1 MAANY
6 DIFAGDDDNINH
18 EEMFQ
23 DMSVD
28 YLSVT
33 GYNYGGAKD
42 KVSRST
48 YDGWYN
54 DRRSMRGEQRGDTA
68 ARTADARDLGGNRGT
83 GRDSFIKTNAY
94 GWQKHNSSGGL
105 AGFNDEFYRG
115 IGGRMSLDSSSNFL
129 LNRMQSDQSTYDTY
143 LADSLQSRAN
153 YDKLAEGMDAQDLLF
168 QQQEQNLNVLR
179 GQAQQSNTTTSVGAY
194 AQAARKQMEST
205 NRYMNTL
212 SSFSAP
218 DAMEINPYFVDPL
231 TGKQRH
237 MTDEFDEEAHYNAF
251 ETQADVRAFVT
262 DEFTTRQRA
271 IQTEIFNE
279 RVAEMG
285 FSEEQG
291 RRMLNG
297 EDLLAEANVS
307 DNLYTNDFSNMNLSM
322 LSDGTYVSSQNRKIL
337 HKFKDEEFDKIRRF
351 SEARTI
357 AEMMGNTKGYWT
369 KTHQNETTAITGTES
384 IMRLLDRNDRNQD
397 FTIEKFLEETSEDT
411 FNRFT
416 IQNLNNMEAMRGEY
430 GRRQE
435 AAQSQV
441 TNVELRNEL
450 SKKRKEQVLMQQ
462 RKTQQLFEQQQQ
474 EYQSTLGGL
483 GAKDEDMSGNITFTA
498 VRPQ

>member
-48 YDGWYN
+48 YEGWYN
-54 DRRSMRGEQRGDTA
+54 DRRGMKGEQRGESRA
-68 ARTADARDLGGNRGT
+68 SSGDLDENGWGASYNT
-83 GRDSFIKTNAY
+83 FVKTNAY

-105 AGFNDEFYRG
+105 AGFNDDFYRD

-143 LADSLQSRAN
+143 LADSLQSRAE
-153 YDKLAEGMDAQDLLF
+153 YEKLAESMDAQDLSF
-168 QQQEQNLNVLR
+168 QKQEQNLGVLR

-194 AQAARKQMEST
+194 AQAARRQMQST

-231 TGKQRH
+231 TGRQRH
-237 MTDEFDEEAHYNAF
+237 MTDEFDEEAQYNAF
-251 ETQADVRAFVT
+251 DTQADVRAFVA

-271 IQTEIFNE
+271 IQTKIFNE
-279 RVAEMG
+279 RTAELG

-291 RRMLNG
+291 RNIL
-297 EDLLAEANVS
+297 ELAMANENEVIGNS
-307 DNLYTNDFSNMNLSM
+307 GNSM
-322 LSDGTYVSSQNRKIL
+322 HEMTDGTYITGSNLKKL
-337 HKFKDEEFDKIRRF
+337 NKFKDEEFDKIRRF

-369 KTHQNETTAITGTES
+369 KTHQDETTAITGTEG
-384 IMRLLDRNDRNQD
+384 IMRLLDRNQD
-397 FTIEKFLEETSEDT
+397 TFTIEKFLKDTSEDT

-416 IQNLNNMEAMRGEY
+416 VQNLNNMEAMRGEY
-430 GRRQE
+430 KRRQE

-450 SKKRKEQVLMQQ
+450 SQKRQEQVLKQQ

-483 GAKDEDMSGNITFTA
+483 GAKDEDMSGNVTFTA